1 VQRRRALRRG
11 AQGAQDVHERAV
23 VDDLVGQDLVAEQA
37 LAHAPHAQE
46 EGEQG
51 EPGGGDER
59 AARHAPR
66 G

>member
-1 VQRRRALRRG
+1 VLSGAARRARRTSTS
-11 AQGAQDVHERAV
+11 EPWSN
-23 VDDLVGQDLVAEQA
+23 DLVGQDLVAEQA

-51 EPGGGDER
+51 EPGGGGER